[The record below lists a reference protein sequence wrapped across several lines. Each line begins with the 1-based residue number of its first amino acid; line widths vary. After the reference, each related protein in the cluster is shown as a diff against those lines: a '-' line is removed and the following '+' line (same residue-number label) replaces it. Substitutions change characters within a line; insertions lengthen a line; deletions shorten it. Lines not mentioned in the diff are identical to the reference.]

1 MKKNFLPHLY
11 QAVAEG
17 AIFGIVVFERGTGQ
31 CLFINHAAS
40 DLLGSESPTLETLIP
55 ENDSPHLKSFAQDIL
70 MNDGLYHDIAVN
82 TSRGRIFVANIGVRL
97 LGVDGIEAYLLMI
110 QDVTVQKKLQRDI
123 MAKQTEIKA
132 TFDELVKQNQQLKEL
147 DIAKDRFIALT
158 THELRT
164 PLSAM
169 VASAEILKLGLYD
182 SPEQMKEF
190 IEMIHEQGLQLQ
202 ELVNDILDFAKIQA
216 GKMEFYIDEGD
227 VLPMVEA
234 IMGQFGN
241 MAETY
246 SVALK
251 IEPPSAP
258 AKCFFDEMR
267 LRQVLSNVIN
277 NAIKYNQSGGF
288 VRVYFQDT
296 ETELKIFVEDT
307 GKGIPPEQFD
317 KVFNEFETI
326 GNVAQHHKG
335 TGLGMPIS
343 RKIMQGMG
351 GKISFTSEVGKGTT
365 FWLEIP
371 KTKVLDGELYRKR
384 PGSASGDL
392 LAS

>member
-17 AIFGIVVFERGTGQ
+17 AIFGIVVFEKTSGK
-31 CLFINHAAS
+31 CLFINHAAI
-40 DLLGSESPTLETLIP
+40 DLLHTETPTLETLIP
-55 ENDSPHLKSFAQDIL
+55 ESDSPHMKSFAQDIL
-70 MNDGLYHDIAVN
+70 MHDGLYHDIAVN
-82 TSRGRIFVANIGVRL
+82 TARNRIFVANIGVRL
-97 LGVDGIEAYLLMI
+97 LGVDGIESYLLMI
-110 QDVTVQKKLQRDI
+110 QDVTLQKKLQRDI

-132 TFDELVKQNQQLKEL
+132 TFDELVKQNQQLKKL
-147 DIAKDRFIALT
+147 DVAKDRFIALT

-182 SPEQMKEF
+182 TPEQMKEF
-190 IEMIHEQGLQLQ
+190 IDMIHEQGLQLQ

-216 GKMEFYIDEGD
+216 GKMDFYICEGE

-234 IMGQFGN
+234 LMSQFQN

-246 SVALK
+246 SVTLK
-251 IEPPSAP
+251 TEPPKDS
-258 AKCFFDEMR
+258 KCFFDEMR

-277 NAIKYNQSGGF
+277 NAIKYNQSGGH
-288 VRVYFQDT
+288 VRVYFQ
-296 ETELKIFVEDT
+296 ESEAALKVFVEDT
-307 GKGIPPEQFD
+307 GKGIPQDQFD

-343 RKIMQGMG
+343 RKMMQGMG
-351 GKISFTSEVGKGTT
+351 GQILFNSEVGKGTT
-365 FWLEIP
+365 FWIEIP
-371 KTKVLDGELYRKR
+371 KTKVLDEGQYRKR